1 MEKPITPATAK
12 EKKGVAWYIP
22 PALRHW
28 LNSHAEYL
36 SAIGEETSTDAMVV
50 EWLKERV
57 KIEEKKRDARKL
69 ERAVE
74 AQDPNGVVLKST
86 HEDGQGTVRR
96 SSPPDASKASTKNLR
111 HTRKARA

>member
-1 MEKPITPATAK
+1 MSSPTGQK

-36 SAIGEETSTDAMVV
+36 SAIGREIATDEMVV
-50 EWLKERV
+50 RWLTEKV
-57 KIEEKKRDARKL
+57 KIEEGLRDARKL

-74 AQDPNGVVLKST
+74 EKDQGEAVLNST
-86 HEDGQGTVRR
+86 HENGQESVRR
-96 SSPPDASKASTKNLR
+96 SSPPDASKGSAKNR
-111 HTRKARA
+111 RNKQV

>member
-1 MEKPITPATAK
+1 MSNPENKK

-50 EWLKERV
+50 EWLRERV
-57 KIEEKKRDARKL
+57 RIEEKKRDARKL

-74 AQDPNGVVLKST
+74 AKDQDEATGR
-86 HEDGQGTVRR
+86 G
-96 SSPPDASKASTKNLR
+96 SS
-111 HTRKARA
+111 